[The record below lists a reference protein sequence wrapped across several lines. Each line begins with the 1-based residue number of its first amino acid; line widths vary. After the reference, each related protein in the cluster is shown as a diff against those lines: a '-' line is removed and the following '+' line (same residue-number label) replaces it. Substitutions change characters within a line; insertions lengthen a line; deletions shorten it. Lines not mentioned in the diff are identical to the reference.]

1 MLTGLLE
8 DPSVIVLLWP
18 MTAKEAHLLNNG
30 FKWSK
35 SPGYLAPISTAFAS
49 LVKSAEV
56 AQRTSSER
64 VTVLVLLK
72 K

>member
-1 MLTGLLE
+1 LVTGLLE

-49 LVKSAEV
+49 LVKSAETG
-56 AQRTSSER
+56 QRISSER
-64 VTVLVLLK
+64 VIVVMLLK

>member
-1 MLTGLLE
+1 MVTGMLE
-8 DPSVIVLLWP
+8 DPSVIVLLRP

-30 FKWSK
+30 LRWPR
-35 SPGYLAPISTAFAS
+35 SPGYLAPTSAAFAS

-64 VTVLVLLK
+64 VIVPVLLK